1 MVQRTDVIPLMKSM
15 VIIVTNGVSF
25 SLVAGACCI
34 VYFNNLH
41 NVGSFS
47 DFRYTYTLNI
57 NSTGAKSIVFGNSG
71 LKSYDGAGNMMA
83 IKCSIFM
90 YNGTKYYFFPNA
102 TYYDYSD
109 G

>member
-1 MVQRTDVIPLMKSM
+1 
-15 VIIVTNGVSF
+15 
-25 SLVAGACCI
+25 
-34 VYFNNLH
+34 
-41 NVGSFS
+41 
-47 DFRYTYTLNI
+47 
-57 NSTGAKSIVFGNSG
+57 
-71 LKSYDGAGNMMA
+71 MMA